1 MNRLIIWLKQ
11 ASHLSL
17 GERKRIYVNSDL
29 RNLILGNFCI
39 SCHSEDLWNIGAVTV
54 NDCVHQRDYSMR
66 KNCQM
71 IHDLVR
77 LAKQLES
84 ELARASPT
92 MALLRPRSDILFL
105 KHACSTLIRSCNPVC
120 AIVVSP

>member
-39 SCHSEDLWNIGAVTV
+39 SCHGEDLWNISAVTM
-54 NDCVHQRDYSMR
+54 NDCVHQSDSMR
-66 KNCQM
+66 KNCQGGNS
-71 IHDLVR
+71 IETSFSLGFSLKNH
-77 LAKQLES
+77 
-84 ELARASPT
+84 
-92 MALLRPRSDILFL
+92 LRF
-105 KHACSTLIRSCNPVC
+105 STLIKKVQE
-120 AIVVSP
+120 